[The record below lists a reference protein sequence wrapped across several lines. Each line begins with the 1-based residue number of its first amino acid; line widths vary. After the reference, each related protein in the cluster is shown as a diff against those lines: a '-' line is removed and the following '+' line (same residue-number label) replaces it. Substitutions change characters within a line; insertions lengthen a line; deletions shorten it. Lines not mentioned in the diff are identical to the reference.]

1 MRRKKWILIP
11 LAVPAIY
18 VVWRGVARFI
28 RRRYKFPMPEFMA
41 GVIDNPLRRKFIQPP
56 DEMARRLGLRPG
68 MRVLEVGPG
77 SGTYT
82 AAVARHLG
90 PEGHL
95 TAIDIEPKIIERTRA
110 RVAAEGLTNFDARV
124 ADVFA
129 LPFEDG
135 TFDAVFMIA
144 VIGEIPTP
152 ERAAAEFARVLKPG
166 GVLAFSELWPDP
178 DYPHPP
184 ELAEWVAPAGFEPV
198 TLERGFLSYYYVF
211 VRQ

>member
-1 MRRKKWILIP
+1 MRKRNLILIP
-11 LAVPAIY
+11 LAVPAAY
-18 VVWRGVARFI
+18 VTMRAVARFV
-28 RRRYKFPMPEFMA
+28 RRRHRFPIPEFMA
-41 GVIDNPLRRKFIQPP
+41 GVIDNPLRRAFVQPP
-56 DEMARRLGLRPG
+56 DEIARRLGLKPG

-77 SGTYT
+77 SGTYI
-82 AAVARHLG
+82 AAVARALG

-95 TAIDIEPKIIERTRA
+95 TSIDIEPKMIERTRA
-110 RVAAEGLTNFDARV
+110 RIAAEGLTNVDARV

-135 TFDAVFMIA
+135 TFDAVYMIA

-152 ERAAAEFARVLKPG
+152 ERAAAAFARVLKPG

-178 DYPHPP
+178 DYPRPA
-184 ELAEWVAPAGFEPV
+184 ELEAWITPAGFEPI

-211 VRQ
+211 RRG